1 MTVEQE
7 QASSFTEAVDDFSLR
22 RVPLSARQGTW
33 DIALVRMGLT
43 VSASD
48 LVFGYTI
55 GLYFSFWN
63 AILIALGYSAVVAI
77 VSILIGLIG
86 QREGTSFALSS
97 RYAFGREGS
106 RLPSIILALVIAG
119 FYGYVL
125 GITVDVLPGL
135 NSVTEA
141 IYSLVLGLLFLAI
154 AGLGFD
160 KGLKWVAR
168 LGVPLM
174 IVLVLVADWITISHA
189 GGFAAI
195 VNATPAQLGQM
206 ALPTILGLGVAKWL
220 TGAVV
225 TPDLMRF
232 GKNSWAVVSTTIAE
246 FIVGNFGFNFLGL
259 LLGLGLGASD
269 LGRAFGLIGVT
280 ALASIAFLIQ
290 SFTVEMNELYAASL
304 AVSNALGI
312 KRFIT
317 NLVVGLV
324 GIVIAYWGVSQGI
337 INSFLGFIGYVSYA
351 IPPMAG
357 IMLADYFVVQRMSY
371 AAPLDSVGPVNWRA
385 VWAFVISV
393 AISLYLGLALQ
404 DQLWHSLP
412 LIGFVVYIA
421 FSIPQTV
428 RAWRSEQTI
437 ERAQHPAIS

>member
-1 MTVEQE
+1 
-7 QASSFTEAVDDFSLR
+7 
-22 RVPLSARQGTW
+22 
-33 DIALVRMGLT
+33 
-43 VSASD
+43 
-48 LVFGYTI
+48 
-55 GLYFSFWN
+55 
-63 AILIALGYSAVVAI
+63 
-77 VSILIGLIG
+77 
-86 QREGTSFALSS
+86 
-97 RYAFGREGS
+97 
-106 RLPSIILALVIAG
+106 LPSIILALVIAG
-119 FYGYVL
+119 FYGYIL

-135 NSVTEA
+135 NPATEA
-141 IYSLVLGLLFLAI
+141 LYSIVLGVLFLAI

-174 IVLVLVADWITISHA
+174 IVLVLVADWITIGHA
-189 GGFAAI
+189 GGFGAI
-195 VNATPAQLGQM
+195 VNATPAQAGQM
-206 ALPTILGLGVAKWL
+206 ALATILGLGVAKWL

-232 GKNSWAVVSTTIAE
+232 GKSGWAVVSTTVAE

-280 ALASIAFLIQ
+280 VLASVAFLIQ

-304 AVSNALGI
+304 AVSNALGV
-312 KRFIT
+312 KRFVT
-317 NLVVGLV
+317 NAVVGLI

-351 IPPMAG
+351 VPPMAG
-357 IMLADYFVVQRMSY
+357 IMIADYFVVQRMSY
-371 AAPLDSVGPVNWRA
+371 AAPLERVAPVNWRA
-385 VWAFVISV
+385 IWAFVISV

-412 LIGFVVYIA
+412 LIGFVVYIL
-421 FSIPQTV
+421 FSIPQTM
-428 RAWRSEQTI
+428 RAWREEPIRTTSPVG
-437 ERAQHPAIS
+437 A